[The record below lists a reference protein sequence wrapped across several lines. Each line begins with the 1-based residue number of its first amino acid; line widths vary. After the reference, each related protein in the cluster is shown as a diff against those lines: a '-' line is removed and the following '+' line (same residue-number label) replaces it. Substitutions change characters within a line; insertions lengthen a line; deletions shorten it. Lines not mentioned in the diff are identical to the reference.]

1 MTPLNQNPEENTE
14 NDPFGDGDDGFE
26 NFGGMDEGFSDDD
39 AEFTAALE
47 QSLQVSC
54 ATNI

>member
-26 NFGGMDEGFSDDD
+26 NLGGMDEGFSDDD

-47 QSLQVSC
+47 QSLQVSF